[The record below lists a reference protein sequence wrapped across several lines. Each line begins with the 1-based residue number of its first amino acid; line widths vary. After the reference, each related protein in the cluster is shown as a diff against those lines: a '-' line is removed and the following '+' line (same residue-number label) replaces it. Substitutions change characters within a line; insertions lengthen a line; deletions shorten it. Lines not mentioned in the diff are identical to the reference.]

1 MTAGTSRVESPLI
14 GARIKA
20 LREQRELTQDSVAR
34 LFGFKDRQTV
44 SAIETGDRGVTAEE
58 LLLAVEKLG
67 APLEY
72 FTDPFLLAGEG
83 RFSWRHTGVD
93 AERLAAYEHNS
104 GRWIAA
110 FKRLAP
116 AVGRET
122 PFMRRA
128 LGLTRRSRFEDA
140 MRAGE
145 RFAVEFELGDVPAAR
160 LSQSME
166 RQLGILVLMID
177 AEHDISGAACR
188 LPELD
193 AVLIARR
200 EVAGRR
206 HFDLA
211 HELFHILTWDAMPPE
226 HSEAAQETGGNRV
239 EQLANNFA
247 AAVLM
252 PSASLR
258 RFGGWADLAA
268 EELIRRLNAA
278 ADELQV
284 TSSALRWRLVA
295 LGELKPAAAR
305 ALPEAA
311 LRNNGRAEADDVSPA
326 PVFRAV
332 HGGDGVGH
340 RSRPR
345 LGTAHGRPA
354 GRYGRRARGTVRIA
368 RCPTAC
374 RSLTVVARHTGAVL
388 VDTNIILESYRVGSW
403 RALAGGYGVHT
414 VEECVDETQAGSQ
427 RREPE
432 RRIDEVELR
441 GSLAVGHSV
450 GPKER
455 AELAIRTQDI
465 ALDPGEA
472 SLWAH
477 ARSRDDRT
485 TRRS

>member
-1 MTAGTSRVESPLI
+1 MV
-14 GARIKA
+14 
-20 LREQRELTQDSVAR
+20 
-34 LFGFKDRQTV
+34 
-44 SAIETGDRGVTAEE
+44 
-58 LLLAVEKLG
+58 
-67 APLEY
+67 
-72 FTDPFLLAGEG
+72 LLAGEG

-145 RFAVEFELGDVPAAR
+145 RFAVEFELGDAPATR
-160 LSQSME
+160 LSEAME
-166 RQLGILVLMID
+166 RKLGILVLMVD
-177 AEHDISGAACR
+177 ADRDISGAACR

-311 LRNNGRAEADDVSPA
+311 LRNNGRAEADDVAPA
-326 PVFRAV
+326 PFSQPFMEVMGLAIDHGLVSVRRMAGLLAV
-332 HGGDGVGH
+332 
-340 RSRPR
+340 
-345 LGTAHGRPA
+345 
-354 GRYGRRARGTVRIA
+354 
-368 RCPTAC
+368 
-374 RSLTVVARHTGAVL
+374 
-388 VDTNIILESYRVGSW
+388 
-403 RALAGGYGVHT
+403 T
-414 VEECVDETQAGSQ
+414 VEG
-427 RREPE
+427 
-432 RRIDEVELR
+432 L
-441 GSLAVGHSV
+441 
-450 GPKER
+450 
-455 AELAIRTQDI
+455 AELF
-465 ALDPGEA
+465 A
-472 SLWAH
+472 SHGVQPPVDL
-477 ARSRDDRT
+477 
-485 TRRS
+485 